1 MPTLTSKIVRWPGAS
16 GTPGSDGLLVRNL
29 VFESL
34 FNLLS
39 GVHGGMIAYAS
50 LVIAK
55 TCLDATPTHLAFLLA
70 AFPCGAF
77 LGSVWASLGRRWGMQ
92 RLVIAMNF
100 TGSLPPLLVPFVEM
114 VPGVRPA
121 DAFTAL
127 MTISLLLY
135 SAMKMGQSSMY
146 RSTYPAALRGRVV
159 GQFLF
164 CNYFSMVL
172 TILLAGWLVDGR
184 YNDPHNYR
192 WLYPLMAL
200 AGLGSCWFYAHIRP
214 LEPVRPAPPTTL
226 WQAYRSVGQ
235 VLRRDRDFRTFQLS
249 FFLNGSAF
257 FMASHVVV
265 ELCRTRLHFEA
276 TPLALAMGVIPL
288 SLLALFSPLWGRVLD
303 RLGIVMLRVLVAVA
317 MTSYLGLYFLGL
329 TWEWPMLIFA
339 GSVLRGISE
348 AGGQVTWALA
358 SVQFAPGLDD
368 VPVYNSIHFT
378 LNGIR
383 GLIMPWVGIF
393 LLALIGSW
401 TVGAACL
408 ISAVS
413 IFVGLNLA
421 RRRRVVPPLTELT
434 GAADQ
439 VGGIALGDGNGNPR
453 PAK

>member
-1 MPTLTSKIVRWPGAS
+1 MPTLTSKQVRWPDAGH
-16 GTPGSDGLLVRNL
+16 TPGSEGLLYRNL
-29 VFESL
+29 LFESL

-39 GVHGGMIAYAS
+39 GIHGGMIAYAS

-100 TGSLPPLLVPFVEM
+100 FGSLPPLLVPFVEM
-114 VPGVRPA
+114 APGVRPA

-146 RSTYPAALRGRVV
+146 RSTYPVALRGRVV

-184 YNDPHNYR
+184 YHDPHNYR
-192 WLYPLMAL
+192 WLYPVLAF
-200 AGLGSCWFYAHIRP
+200 AGLGSCWFYARIRP
-214 LEPVRPAPPTTL
+214 LEPVRPAPPTTF
-226 WQAYRSVGQ
+226 WQAFRSVGQ
-235 VLRRDRDFRTFQLS
+235 VLQRDRDYRTFQLS

-288 SLLALFSPLWGRVLD
+288 SLLALCSPLWGRVLD

-329 TWEWPMLIFA
+329 AWEWPLLIFL

-383 GLIMPWVGIF
+383 GLIMPWVGIM

-401 TVGAACL
+401 TVAAACL

-421 RRRRVVPPLTELT
+421 RRRPGAPVASELPVVAELP
-434 GAADQ
+434 GE
-439 VGGIALGDGNGNPR
+439 IAVGDGNVK
-453 PAK
+453 AQATK